1 MSAKLIIIRHG
12 QSVWNLENRFTGW
25 IDVCLSE
32 KGVQEAKLAAE
43 KLQDYKFDVAFT
55 SNLIRANETLFEILK
70 INNHN
75 KKFKKIHDE
84 KKNEWYSN
92 FTKVESDKD
101 YLEVYFS
108 EKLNERYYGDLQG
121 LNKEET
127 KQKYGEEQL
136 KLWRRSFDVAPP
148 NGESLKDNS
157 KRTLPYFKKNILP
170 YLKNGKTVLI
180 VAHGNSLRSI
190 IKYIEKLTPEK
201 IVEYE
206 LETGVPIEYDFSPKM
221 KILMRK
227 VLK

>member
-12 QSVWNLENRFTGW
+12 QSVWNSENRFTGW
-25 IDVCLSE
+25 IDVVLSE
-32 KGVQEAKLAAE
+32 KGVEEAKLAGDTL
-43 KLQDYKFDVAFT
+43 KDYKFDVAFT
-55 SNLIRANETLFEILK
+55 SNLIRANQTLFEILK
-70 INNHN
+70 LN
-75 KKFKKIHDE
+75 KYNQKYRKIHDE
-84 KKNEWYSN
+84 KKSEWYSN
-92 FTKVESDKD
+92 FKKIESDKD
-101 YLEVYFS
+101 YLEVYFT

-170 YLKNGKTVLI
+170 HLKDGKTVLI

-190 IKYIEKLTPEK
+190 IKYIEKLTSEK

-206 LETGVPIEYDFSPKM
+206 LETGVPIEYSLSPKM
-221 KILMRK
+221 KILMKK

>member
-1 MSAKLIIIRHG
+1 MAKLILIRHG

-32 KGVQEAKLAAE
+32 KGIEEAKAAGE
-43 KLQDYKFDVAFT
+43 HLKNQKFDVAFT
-55 SNLIRANETLFEILK
+55 SNLIRANETLFEILNK
-70 INNHN
+70 SNIH
-75 KKFKKIHDE
+75 KKFKKIHDD
-84 KKNEWYSN
+84 KKSSSWYSN
-92 FTKVESDKD
+92 FAKVESDKD
-101 YLEVYFS
+101 YLEIYFS

-170 YLKNGKTVLI
+170 YLKDGKTVLV

-190 IKYIEKLTPEK
+190 IKYVEKLTPEK

-206 LETGVPIEYDFSPKM
+206 LETGVPIEYTLSPKM

>member
-1 MSAKLIIIRHG
+1 MAKLILIRHG

-32 KGVQEAKLAAE
+32 KGIEEAKKAGDEL
-43 KLQDYKFDVAFT
+43 KDYKFDVAFT
-55 SNLIRANETLFEILK
+55 SNLIRANETLFEILNK
-70 INNHN
+70 SEHH
-75 KKFKKIHDE
+75 KKFRKIHDD
-84 KKNEWYSN
+84 KKNEWYTN
-92 FTKVESDKD
+92 FAKVDSDKD
-101 YLEVYFS
+101 YLEIYFS

-170 YLKNGKTVLI
+170 YLKDGKTVLI

-206 LETGVPIEYDFSPKM
+206 LETGVPIEYNLSQKM
-221 KILMRK
+221 KVQLRK

>member
-1 MSAKLIIIRHG
+1 MTKLILVRHG

-25 IDVCLSE
+25 IDVALSE
-32 KGVQEAKLAAE
+32 KGIEEAKKAAE
-43 KLQDYKFDVAFT
+43 QLKEYKFDVAFT
-55 SNLIRANETLFEILK
+55 SNLIRANQTLFEILNK
-70 INNHN
+70 NVHN
-75 KKFKKIHDE
+75 KKFRKIHDE
-84 KKNEWYSN
+84 KKSEWYSH
-92 FTKVESDKD
+92 FTKIETDND
-101 YLEVYFS
+101 YLDVFFS

-170 YLKNGKTVLI
+170 YLKDGKTVLI

-190 IKYIEKLTPEK
+190 IKYVEKLSPEK
-201 IVEYE
+201 IVEFE
-206 LETGVPIEYDFSPKM
+206 LETAVPIEYSLSPKM
-221 KILMRK
+221 KIQLRK

>member
-25 IDVCLSE
+25 IDVVLSE
-32 KGVQEAKLAAE
+32 KGVEEAKLAGDTL
-43 KLQDYKFDVAFT
+43 KDYKFDVAFT
-55 SNLIRANETLFEILK
+55 SNLIRANQTLFEILK
-70 INNHN
+70 LNKHN
-75 KKFKKIHDE
+75 QKYRKIHDE
-84 KKNEWYSN
+84 KKSEWYSK
-92 FTKVESDKD
+92 FTEVESDNQ
-101 YLEVYFS
+101 YLNVYFS

-136 KLWRRSFDVAPP
+136 KLWRRSFDIAPP

-170 YLKNGKTVLI
+170 YLKDGKTVLI

-206 LETGVPIEYDFSPKM
+206 LETGVPIEYSLSPKM